1 MTEPKPGQQYEVVPN
16 MDALTKPT
24 DTGGNG
30 QQPAVPPTIDEQS
43 RQKAMAR
50 AMLEND
56 MVAREQTCADEIKET
71 IAKIAER
78 HGCVVQFIETR
89 INGQVAEIG
98 LRSVAVERLKK

>member
-1 MTEPKPGQQYEVVPN
+1 MTEPKPAQQYETVAAPPEGAAPN
-16 MDALTKPT
+16 
-24 DTGGNG
+24 G
-30 QQPAVPPTIDEQS
+30 PPTIDEQS

-56 MVAREQTCADEIKET
+56 MTVREQACADEIKET

-78 HGCVVQFIETR
+78 HGCIVQFIETR

-98 LRSVAVERLKK
+98 FRSVAVERLKK